1 MDIVISNLTD
11 MANNKSILLF
21 TKDAFCTDYL
31 PCYGNKY
38 WEGKTPN
45 FDELAAKGTLF
56 TRFYTAAPS
65 SAMAYMAMFTGK
77 YPYEHEIKEY
87 VPILKPYSGPT
98 LFDKAREKG
107 YEGHVIWD
115 EKWMTTSYL
124 HSMCYGEGTIIHP
137 LKDLRQ
143 GVGFHNQHEGDL
155 KPSKEREEATLKM
168 IEEEIKSITSSGKV
182 FVWFHLP
189 HVINGRT
196 GYGTDIDL
204 HDRVL
209 GIMRKY
215 FDDDCIFVSG
225 DHGNMNGHK
234 GKIGYGFDVY
244 EPAVRIPLIT
254 PRKQNLT
261 VCDSLLCNVDW
272 DKIIFG
278 GDEIPAREVVISD
291 CAYYAQPTRKTVFM
305 YQDYR
310 YIYNRSD
317 KSEELYDIAWD
328 PEQHFNLIEDEVLDV
343 DRHVMVKS
351 RELYFYPYWER
362 LPGIRK
368 KLREE
373 RLKIW
378 REPNKKQ
385 VLFASIKKNKFV
397 RKIGLPLLKYLEP
410 RRKAH

>member
-1 MDIVISNLTD
+1 
-11 MANNKSILLF
+11 MAKNDSILLF

-38 WEGKTPN
+38 WAGKTPN
-45 FDELAAKGTLF
+45 IDELAAKGTLF

-77 YPYEHEIKEY
+77 YPYEHDIMEY
-87 VPILKPYSGPT
+87 VPIVKSYSGTT
-98 LFDKAREKG
+98 LFDIARQKG
-107 YEGHVIWD
+107 FECHVVWD

-124 HSMCYGEGTIIHP
+124 HSMCYGEETIIHP

-143 GVGFHNQHEGDL
+143 GVGFHNQHEGEL
-155 KPSKEREEATLKM
+155 TPSIEKEDATLAM
-168 IEEEIKSITSSGKV
+168 IEDEIKAIVSKGKV

-204 HDRVL
+204 HDQVL
-209 GIMRKY
+209 GIMRKF
-215 FDDDCIFVSG
+215 FDDSNIFISG

-254 PRKQNLT
+254 PRKQDLK
-261 VCDSLLCNVDW
+261 VCDSLISNIDW

-278 GDEIPAREVVISD
+278 GDVIPEREIIISD
-291 CAYYAQPTRKTVFM
+291 CAYYAQPIRKTVFM
-305 YQDYR
+305 YKNYR
-310 YIYNRSD
+310 YIYNRVD
-317 KSEELYDIAWD
+317 NSEELYDIEWD
-328 PEQHFNLIEDEVLDV
+328 ANQDFNLIEDEVLDV

-351 RELYFYPYWER
+351 CELYFYPYWNKLAEVR
-362 LPGIRK
+362 A
-368 KLREE
+368 KLRDA
-373 RLKIW
+373 RMDMW
-378 REPNKKQ
+378 REPSRKQQFVGKLKKSK
-385 VLFASIKKNKFV
+385 LV
-397 RKIGLPLLKYLEP
+397 RAIGLPLLKYIKP
-410 RRKAH
+410 QANK

>member
-1 MDIVISNLTD
+1 
-11 MANNKSILLF
+11 MANKDNILLF

-45 FDELAAKGTLF
+45 FDELAAKGTLY
-56 TRFYTAAPS
+56 THFYTAAPS

-77 YPYEHEIKEY
+77 YPYEHDIMEY
-87 VPILKPYSGPT
+87 VPIPKYRGTT
-98 LFDKAREKG
+98 LFDIARSKG
-107 YEGHVIWD
+107 YESHVIWD
-115 EKWMTTSYL
+115 EKWMSTSYL

-137 LKDLRQ
+137 LKNLRQ
-143 GVGFHNQHEGDL
+143 GVGFHNQHDGYL
-155 KPSKEREEATLKM
+155 MPSEEKEKATLTM
-168 IEEEIKSITSSGKV
+168 IENEIKRITSSGKV

-215 FDDDCIFVSG
+215 FDDSNIYISG
-225 DHGNMNGHK
+225 DHGNMNGNK

-254 PRKQNLT
+254 PRKQNVKIFDGLI
-261 VCDSLLCNVDW
+261 SNIDW

-278 GDEIPAREVVISD
+278 DDIIPARDLIISD
-291 CAYYAQPTRKTVFM
+291 SAYYAQSNRKTVFM
-305 YQDYR
+305 YKNYR
-310 YIYNRSD
+310 YIYNRFD
-317 KSEELYDIAWD
+317 KSEELYDIDWN
-328 PEQHFNLIEDEVLDV
+328 PSQSFNLIRDEVWDV

-351 RELYFYPYWER
+351 RELYFYPYWEE
-362 LPGIRK
+362 LPEIRE
-368 KLREE
+368 KLRAE
-373 RLKIW
+373 RKKIW
-378 REPNKKQ
+378 REPSTKQ
-385 VLFASIKKNKFV
+385 IIVGKLKKNKIV
-397 RKIGLPLLKYLEP
+397 RLLGLPFIKHIRGRLRNNTPIK
-410 RRKAH
+410 

>member
-1 MDIVISNLTD
+1 MI
-11 MANNKSILLF
+11 NNNSILLF
-21 TKDAFCTDYL
+21 TKDALCTEYL

-45 FDELAAKGTLF
+45 LDEMVKKGTLF

-65 SAMAYMAMFTGK
+65 SAMAYMSMFTGK
-77 YPYEHEIKEY
+77 YPYQHEIMEY
-87 VPILKPYSGPT
+87 VPILKPYSGLT

-107 YEGHVIWD
+107 YECHIIWD

-143 GVGFHNQHEGDL
+143 GVGFHNQHEGEL
-155 KPSKEREEATLKM
+155 MPSKEKEEATLDM
-168 IEEEIKSITSSGKV
+168 IEKEISIITSKGNRT

-209 GIMRKY
+209 GVMRKY
-215 FDDDCIFVSG
+215 FNDDKIFISA

-254 PRKQNLT
+254 PKKQNYTVYDGLT
-261 VCDSLLCNVDW
+261 CNIDL
-272 DKIIFG
+272 DKIIFD
-278 GDEIPAREVVISD
+278 GDEIPEREIIISD
-291 CAYYAQPTRKTVFM
+291 TAYYAQPRRKTVFI
-305 YQDYR
+305 YNNYR
-310 YIYNRSD
+310 YIYNRYD
-317 KSEELYDIAWD
+317 KSEELYDIDWD
-328 PEQHFNLIEDEVLDV
+328 QEQQFNLINDEVFDI
-343 DRHVMVKS
+343 DRHVFVKS
-351 RELYFYPYWER
+351 RELFFYPYWNKLSQVR
-362 LPGIRK
+362 Q
-368 KLREE
+368 KLRDEKM
-373 RLKIW
+373 KIW
-378 REPNKKQ
+378 REPSKRQK
-385 VLFASIKKNKFV
+385 LFSWVKKNRFV
-397 RKIGLPLLKYLEP
+397 RRLGLPFLNFFLPKS
-410 RRKAH
+410 K